1 MVNLKYIV
9 GGAIGI
15 LLIGLLAPI
24 GLAAMESYVP
34 TDATNAIIWPLVATF
49 FLLGVGLK
57 FLFEALD

>member
-1 MVNLKYIV
+1 MVSLKYV
-9 GGAIGI
+9 VAGAISI

-24 GLAAMESYVP
+24 GLTAMESYVP

-57 FLFEALD
+57 FLFEALE